1 MKQRFLLLCMALM
14 SLIGA
19 TAQTP
24 PTTSTAGNEVWYYI
38 EAAPRSTNLN
48 AKWLSGGP
56 DGTVITNA
64 VFSKTDESLLW
75 KVVENAGGIGL
86 VNKLSGT
93 YLNSDVT
100 YNSADLNLS
109 VLPCVAAAPSIG
121 LKLVPYVDQVV
132 RPGGFY
138 LVDKDATT
146 IDNTAN
152 TTPKFQF
159 YSAGAGSTFRPINYG
174 NAAPN
179 ANSAIN
185 FVTPKSLLLTAINT
199 AKNLQTNASVG
210 YNPGQ
215 FSQDDID
222 ALNGQID
229 AAQLIYDDATA
240 TSTAVFDI
248 TDETNSIIQLVLSN
262 VNFPQMSNDT
272 EQFWYYIQ
280 GTRYANTYLTAGAAG
295 SLAPPTNLAIANTDF
310 QLWKIVANTN
320 GTTNGTT
327 NGFALV
333 NKATGEYIDTDQARI
348 MNMIPTMPNNNL
360 RFIAHTTFINKMLL
374 FRVENTVGSTPV
386 LRMHSD
392 ADSKAIVN
400 WTGNANITS
409 DWLFVSVDAAAQ
421 IQLSNGLAS
430 AKQLYTTSA
439 SNIGE
444 EFGQYSAASRTTLN
458 DAIQLLEAKDI
469 STLTAAELVTSLA
482 EINAAIAAFTMNSDA
497 SFLAS
502 SSTKYKYFN
511 IKVKQSNKY
520 LIDNGV
526 GTKLAQVATLNAS
539 ADNQLWRF
547 EETGPGSGLYT
558 LTSKLGNKAKW
569 VAADERYEML
579 AEGDAF
585 TFGFTSPGV
594 TQLHRDGGQFFNC
607 WAGDVIGTSG
617 NTQIGEYGGSGDA
630 FNLLTISYV
639 EAIGIEALIGEINAS
654 QGAISVAQVG
664 TLFGQFTQVA
674 VDKLTA
680 AVQIAIGVR
689 DGSNDPVVRDAAAAT
704 LATARAEF
712 AAAPKVMPVISTST
726 GATYYNI
733 KFVQSSK
740 YISDLGTNSKISQ
753 VSALTVGDASQL
765 WRVEVG
771 GTPGTYTLVSKLG
784 NKMNWSA
791 TDERYLS
798 AVDGTSFDLTIPA
811 IGFVLLKRSG
821 SVQYV
826 NGWAGDVI
834 ATSGNTQVGEYDDS
848 GDAFNT
854 LEFIFAETV
863 INAVHTATLNFK
875 VAVVNRKLVVT
886 GTTAPVQAFTVTGTQ
901 VDATKAL
908 LPGIYLVRVA
918 GQTCKVSVN

>member
-1 MKQRFLLLCMALM
+1 MKQGFLLLCLTFF
-14 SLIGA
+14 SLVGLK
-19 TAQTP
+19 AQTL
-24 PTTSTAGNEVWYYI
+24 PTTSTNGNEVWYYI
-38 EAAPRSTNLN
+38 QSAPRSTDAT

-64 VFSKTDESLLW
+64 VFSRTDDAQLW
-75 KVVENAGGIGL
+75 KVVANAGGIAL
-86 VNKLSGT
+86 VNKKGGT
-93 YLNSDVT
+93 YLNADIT
-100 YNSADLNLS
+100 YNSANLNLS
-109 VLPCVAAAPSIG
+109 VLPCITAAPATG
-121 LKLVPYVDQVV
+121 LKLVPYVDQVAV
-132 RPGGFY
+132 PGGFY

-146 IDNTAN
+146 IDNSAN
-152 TTPKFQF
+152 ATPKFQF
-159 YSAGAGSTFRPINYG
+159 YSAAAGSTFRPINYG
-174 NAAPN
+174 TGAPN
-179 ANSAIN
+179 ANSAIS
-185 FVTPKSLLLTAINT
+185 FFTPKSLLLVAINT
-199 AKNLQTNASVG
+199 AKNLKSNASVG
-210 YNPGQ
+210 FNPGQ

-222 ALNGQID
+222 AITGQID
-229 AAQLIYDDATA
+229 AAQLIYDDPNA
-240 TSTAVFDI
+240 TSTQVFDI
-248 TDETNSIIQLVLSN
+248 TDETYSITQFVLSN
-262 VNFPQMSNDT
+262 VIFPQIST
-272 EQFWYYIQ
+272 TTSEYWYYIQ

-310 QLWKIVANTN
+310 QLWKMVPNTK
-320 GTTNGTT
+320 GSA
-327 NGFALV
+327 NGFTLV
-333 NKATGEYIDTDQARI
+333 NKATGEYVDADQVRI

-374 FRVENTVGSTPV
+374 FRVENTTGSTPV

-409 DWLFVSVDAAAQ
+409 DWLFVSVDVAAK
-421 IQLSNGLAS
+421 IQLSNAIAN
-430 AKQLYTTSA
+430 AKQLYTASA
-439 SNIGE
+439 SNTGE
-444 EFGQYSAASRTTLN
+444 EFGQYSTASRTALN
-458 DAIQLLEAKDI
+458 DAIQLQDVKDI
-469 STLTAAELVTSLA
+469 SSLTPDELVTSLA
-482 EINAAIAAFTMNSDA
+482 EINAATSAFKMNSDA

-502 SSTKYKYFN
+502 SNTKYKYFN

-526 GTKLAQVATLNAS
+526 GTKLAQVATLNAT

-547 EETGPGSGLYT
+547 EETGPGSGIYT
-558 LTSKLGNKAKW
+558 LTSKLGHKAKW

-579 AEGDAF
+579 TEGD
-585 TFGFTSPGV
+585 GFTIGFTTPGV
-594 TQLHRDGGQFFNC
+594 TVLHRDGGNYFNC
-607 WAGDVIGTSG
+607 WAGDAIATPG
-617 NTQIGEYGGSGDA
+617 NTQVGEYTVFGDA
-630 FNLLTISYV
+630 FNLLNISYV
-639 EAIGIEALIGEINAS
+639 QAVAVEALIGEINAS

-664 TLFGQFTQVA
+664 TLFGQYTQVA
-674 VDKLTA
+674 VDKLAA
-680 AVQIAIGVR
+680 AVQTAIAVR
-689 DGSNDPVVRDAAAAT
+689 DGSVDQTVRDAAAAT

-712 AAAPKVMPVISTST
+712 ASAPKVMPVVSTST

-733 KFVQSSK
+733 KFVQSGK
-740 YISDLGTNSKISQ
+740 YITDLGTTTKISQ

-798 AVDGTSFDLTIPA
+798 AVDGTLFDLTIPA
-811 IGFVLLKRSG
+811 IGYVLLGRSG

-826 NGWAGDVI
+826 NGWAGDVV
-834 ATSGNTQVGEYDDS
+834 ATPGNTQVGEYDVS

-908 LPGIYLVRVA
+908 MPGIYLVRVA
-918 GQTCKVSVN
+918 GQTCKVNIN